1 MPQILL
7 IFADSSLSYIPS
19 PVKKYNNLGLDETW
33 KVTKCKKAS
42 KVTIA
47 CSTNGD
53 IIGGLDDGMAS
64 AVCPKFS
71 KDPTGPQEPLE
82 ATIPKNVKQDTSWC
96 NAVCLLFFSQDLAL
110 AQLYNI

>member
-19 PVKKYNNLGLDETW
+19 PVKKYNNLSLDETW

-82 ATIPKNVKQDTSWC
+82 ATIPKNVKRDTSRH
-96 NAVCLLFFSQDLAL
+96 NAVCL
-110 AQLYNI
+110 IWH